1 LVPTSVEHSLFV
13 CCWQAQPDRECITTC
28 SEEKLAGHFTK
39 EGTKMDNIKRYQL
52 DDQIKEITVD
62 QYKWFVKPS
71 VILKSHREERHGTKY

>member
-1 LVPTSVEHSLFV
+1 
-13 CCWQAQPDRECITTC
+13 
-28 SEEKLAGHFTK
+28 
-39 EGTKMDNIKRYQL
+39 MDNIKRYQL